1 MPMTRR
7 DLVFQGALATGAVLT
22 ARSLF
27 AQAPAAASTPA
38 PAPPALMPVWK
49 ELRGGVGTFS
59 ASGGTIGW
67 LVTPDAAVVVDTQ
80 MPDPAR
86 LFLDGFR
93 GRTAR
98 TIDLVINTHHHWD
111 HTGGNGVL
119 RPAAATIVAHA
130 NVPAL
135 QRRAAEERNLGEQ
148 TYADTTFTDAWR
160 RDLGSEVVSARHFG
174 PAHTGGDIVVHF
186 EKADVVHMGDLV
198 FNRLYPRIDR
208 AGGASIRG
216 WIEVMEKTAALYGD
230 SPVYVFGHVKPELPA
245 TGTKADLLYHRDY
258 LSALLD
264 YAGKGLAA
272 VRSVEEIAAAEAL
285 PGFPDHVGRGT
296 MLSLATNLRIACE
309 ELKGS

>member
-1 MPMTRR
+1 MPLTRR

-22 ARSLF
+22 ARGLF
-27 AQAPAAASTPA
+27 AQAPAATPVPA
-38 PAPPALMPVWK
+38 PAAPALVPVWN
-49 ELRGGVGTFS
+49 ELRGGVGTFN

-98 TIDLVINTHHHWD
+98 KIDMVINTHHHWD
-111 HTGGNGVL
+111 HTGGNGLL
-119 RPAAATIVAHA
+119 RPATTTIIAHA

-135 QRRAAEERNLGEQ
+135 QRAAAEERNLPQQ

-160 RDLGSEVVSARHFG
+160 RDLGSEAVSARHFG

-198 FNRLYPRIDR
+198 FNRLYAVIDR
-208 AGGASIRG
+208 KGGARIRG
-216 WIEVMEKTAALYGD
+216 WIELLEKAAALYGD
-230 SPVYVFGHVKPELPA
+230 SPVYIFGHVKPELPV
-245 TGTKADLLYHRDY
+245 TGTKADLLYQRDY
-258 LSALLD
+258 FSALLD

-272 VRSVEEIAAAEAL
+272 GRSVEEIAAAEAL